1 MKNAATKVI
10 GSLSALVFSLGLAVA
25 PLGHGPAFA
34 LSQTAIVSPD
44 GMTPPPAAKDGVR
57 WEVLKEV
64 DAPFDPKD
72 GAPKFGTDVLALD
85 GKDVKLRGFMMPLD
99 QAEKQTRFV
108 LTALPPSCPF
118 CLPAGPDQ
126 LVEVVCSDSVKFTFD
141 PVTIAGKFEVVRDD
155 PAGLLYRMVDAKR
168 VGD

>member
-1 MKNAATKVI
+1 MSGNATKVI
-10 GSLSALVFSLGLAVA
+10 GLLSGLALGLSLAVV
-25 PLGHGPAFA
+25 PLGHGPAYA
-34 LSQTAIVSPD
+34 LSQRTIVSPD
-44 GMTPPPAAKDGVR
+44 GMTPPAAPKDGVR
-57 WEVLKEV
+57 WEVLKDV
-64 DAPFDPKD
+64 DAPFDPKE
-72 GAPKFGTDVLALD
+72 GAPKFAADVLALD

-126 LVEVVCSDSVKFTFD
+126 LIEVECSDGVKFTFD

>member
-1 MKNAATKVI
+1 MTVAGIVFVVVFGACLAAV
-10 GSLSALVFSLGLAVA
+10 
-25 PLGHGPAFA
+25 PLGDGPAFA
-34 LSQTAIVSPD
+34 LSQTTIVSPD
-44 GMTPPPAAKDGVR
+44 GMTPPPAPKDGIR

-64 DAPFDPKD
+64 DAPIDPKER
-72 GAPKFGTDVLALD
+72 PPEFRSDVLALD

-126 LVEVVCSDSVKFTFD
+126 LVEVECSEGVKFTFD
-141 PVTIAGKFEVVRDD
+141 PVTIAGKFEVLRDD
-155 PAGLLYRMVDAKR
+155 PAGLLYRMVDSKR